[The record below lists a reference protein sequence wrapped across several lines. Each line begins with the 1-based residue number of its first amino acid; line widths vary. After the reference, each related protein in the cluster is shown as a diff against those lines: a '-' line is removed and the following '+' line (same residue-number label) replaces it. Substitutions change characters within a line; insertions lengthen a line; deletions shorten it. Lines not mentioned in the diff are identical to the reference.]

1 MLSHADLMSAA
12 ASLCEQLSLA
22 RGSALRGDYATA
34 EVFYQGV
41 AAQITRCVGHCRAQA
56 WSRAL
61 FLPSCWLRLTA

>member
-1 MLSHADLMSAA
+1 MSAS

-41 AAQITRCVGHCRAQA
+41 AAQITRCVRHYRV
-56 WSRAL
+56 
-61 FLPSCWLRLTA
+61 